1 MGMKT
6 LKEAKTTEVV
16 SEYYN
21 EDFWEARG
29 QKKKK
34 HILKNQIKQC

>member
-1 MGMKT
+1 MGMKN

-29 QKKKK
+29 QKKKSTF
-34 HILKNQIKQC
+34 